1 MAQAT
6 SRELQ
11 TAARRGETERVSE
24 LLNRNPRDE
33 MNLRRAT
40 TALMRAV
47 EGGNLETT
55 RALLDYGADPNQ
67 GRSRNGFNSIGEALH
82 RRKCAVLE
90 LLLERGADPHT
101 RMNDEYAL
109 IHAAR
114 NHYPDCVAALL
125 KYGADPEVSAYEEY
139 EKHWHGTALC
149 EAVTILGSAGAFYTA
164 NVLLEHGAIVNPP
177 SPQRKSALFLVV
189 RQAYPVWTYG
199 TPPYLLNMIELL
211 LQHGADPHHG
221 EGFQVTPLKFA
232 ELRGLHDVVELVQRY
247 LKI

>member
-11 TAARRGETERVSE
+11 AAARRGETERVSE

-67 GRSRNGFNSIGEALH
+67 GRSRNGYNCVGEALH

-114 NHYPDCVAALL
+114 NHHTVCVAALL
-125 KYGADPEVSAYEEY
+125 KYGADPEVRAYR
-139 EKHWHGTALC
+139 GTALC
-149 EAVTILGSAGAFYTA
+149 EAVTLIGSVGAFYTA
-164 NVLLEHGAIVNPP
+164 GVLLEHGAIVNPP
-177 SPQRKSALFLVV
+177 SPQQKSALLLVV
-189 RQAYPVWTYG
+189 RQAYPGWTCG
-199 TPPYLLNMIELL
+199 TPPYFLNMIELL

-221 EGFQVTPLKFA
+221 EGFQVTPLKIA
-232 ELRGLHDVVELVQRY
+232 ELRGMHDVVELMQRY
-247 LKI
+247 PKK